1 MNKTLTCLIL
11 NLTINHAFAQITADE
26 CPKSVMI
33 GNDTYDLAG
42 DIRTLGSA
50 QAVLSKINET
60 IQRELPAMCSGP
72 RSRSRPGQIEDM
84 LIRNDQ
90 RSCETA
96 RTRLM
101 GMKAAVEACIAS
113 VNAPPKAP
121 PPGNST
127 PSASAL
133 QGASP
138 STGVEGGIDRSL
150 FNTEDNSDGNA
161 IFRKMAAAGTPF
173 VPKNPQH
180 DHTGEPCSYFTKPLV
195 RPDGGGLNAYADGSA
210 VAYGRFYY
218 LCENRRW
225 VRLGPTSAFSNTHEV
240 TAERVESRAQPVQ
253 VYDKE

>member
-11 NLTINHAFAQITADE
+11 TLTINHAFAQITADQ

-33 GNDTYDLAG
+33 GNDTYDMAG
-42 DIRTLGSA
+42 DIRTMGSA

-113 VNAPPKAP
+113 VNARPKAP

-138 STGVEGGIDRSL
+138 PQAWRAVSTAVFSTPKITRTATRFSERWPLPARLSFPRTLSTITR
-150 FNTEDNSDGNA
+150 GNPVR
-161 IFRKMAAAGTPF
+161 ISQ
-173 VPKNPQH
+173 NPW
-180 DHTGEPCSYFTKPLV
+180 C
-195 RPDGGGLNAYADGSA
+195 
-210 VAYGRFYY
+210 
-218 LCENRRW
+218 
-225 VRLGPTSAFSNTHEV
+225 GPTVA
-240 TAERVESRAQPVQ
+240 
-253 VYDKE
+253 D

>member
-1 MNKTLTCLIL
+1 MRNSENPADGYEGCRRGL
-11 NLTINHAFAQITADE
+11 HSERQRAAQ
-26 CPKSVMI
+26 
-33 GNDTYDLAG
+33 
-42 DIRTLGSA
+42 
-50 QAVLSKINET
+50 
-60 IQRELPAMCSGP
+60 
-72 RSRSRPGQIEDM
+72 
-84 LIRNDQ
+84 
-90 RSCETA
+90 
-96 RTRLM
+96 
-101 GMKAAVEACIAS
+101 
-113 VNAPPKAP
+113 
-121 PPGNST
+121 ST
-127 PSASAL
+127 PSWQQHTQCISVARCK
-133 QGASP
+133 P
-138 STGVEGGIDRSL
+138 PTGVEGGIDRSL